1 MNRILVITNNL
12 HQIKYI
18 RRISAEIKNKINIH
32 SANSVEATYKIAE
45 AYNIKI
51 FVIDNYMFDGNG
63 IEVAKKLRTIRK
75 YKFSPIIFINGVKKY
90 EMQAFREVHCYDFI
104 IRPCYEKNLKKIIK
118 PILTEYLADEK
129 NEFLYLKYNGIQRRI
144 KFDNICSIESK
155 SRRIH
160 IKTKHEKII
169 YKIITV
175 KKFKEKLNDDFIQVH
190 QSIIVNKSLIEK
202 ISLVDKK
209 IELIGVDGFI
219 PIGETYKKRLSELFE
234 RID

>member
-1 MNRILVITNNL
+1 MITDDIFQLNY
-12 HQIKYI
+12 IKKCLLKL
-18 RRISAEIKNKINIH
+18 ENELCVH
-32 SANSVEATYKIAE
+32 TANSVKVAYKIDKDN
-45 AYNIKI
+45 NIKI
-51 FVIDNYMFDGNG
+51 FIIDNYFSDENG
-63 IEVAKKLRTIRK
+63 IEMGQKLRIIKK
-75 YKFSPIIFINGVKKY
+75 YKFSPIIFINGNKKY
-90 EMQAFREVHCYDFI
+90 EMQAFHEVHCYDFI
-104 IRPCYEKNLKKIIK
+104 LDSCCKENVISII
-118 PILTEYLADEK
+118 ISFVIEYLAKDK
-129 NEFLYLKYNGIQRRI
+129 CEFLCLKYNSIQTRI
-144 KFDNICSIESK
+144 KFEDIYYIESK